1 MITYEE
7 YLAAI
12 GDYRATRPEQRAGQA
27 SFNVLAQLRPDLSED
42 IRGTLLDPF
51 YLRSSNVRDRV
62 LLKEF
67 FLHIKNNWKVDNG

>member
-12 GDYRATRPEQRAGQA
+12 GDYRVTHPEQRAGQA
-27 SFNVLAQLRPDLSED
+27 SFNVLVQLRPDLSED
-42 IRGTLLDPF
+42 IRGTVLDPF
-51 YLRSSNVRDRV
+51 YLLSSSARDRV

-67 FLHIKNNWKVDNG
+67 FLYLKDNWKVDNG